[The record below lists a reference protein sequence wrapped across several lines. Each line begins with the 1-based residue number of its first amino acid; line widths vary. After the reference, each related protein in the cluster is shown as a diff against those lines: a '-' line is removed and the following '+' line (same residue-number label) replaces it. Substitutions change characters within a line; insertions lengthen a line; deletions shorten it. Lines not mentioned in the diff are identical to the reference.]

1 MYKLKTRK
9 SASKRVKIKKKIILR
24 KKAFKSHLMSS
35 KNSKRIR
42 NLSKQV
48 SVNYTDVSKFL
59 RMNPY
64 R

>member
-1 MYKLKTRK
+1 MYKLKTCK
-9 SASKRVKIKKKIILR
+9 SAAKRIKIKKKIILR

-35 KNSKRIR
+35 KNSKRVR

>member
-1 MYKLKTRK
+1 MYKLKTCK
-9 SASKRVKIKKKIILR
+9 SAAKRIKIKKKIILR

-35 KNSKRIR
+35 KNSKKVR

-48 SVNYTDVSKFL
+48 AIHHTDVSKLL

-64 R
+64 H